1 MKSFSPLLGL
11 FLATSASAW
20 ADDSLSD
27 TQKIDELQKQ
37 INQLKVDIKADKKF
51 LSALEPKIKIG
62 GALRFQYSYEDY
74 NDANKDRG
82 GDFDFDTFR
91 LNVDGSIGD
100 VTLSA
105 EYRWYQYMNVVHHA
119 YVGYQFSDNW
129 EGQVGITKVP
139 FGNLNYNS
147 NSFFFNSGYYTGLED
162 DYDSGISMIGKYD
175 KHDIRVAFF
184 KNDEQG
190 GVDGYVSDRT
200 HRYSYDVIGIRDF
213 DSGEGIYSSPTQQ
226 MGESNT
232 LNLRYSYNFFSNTEV
247 GVSLLLGDL
256 EGGSGIGSVGDRS
269 AYAFHVKSK
278 IDNIGI
284 MFQYSDYEYDLDNG
298 SDFVAVGAWAFT
310 DTMPAEAS
318 QYNLNLSYDTDV
330 SFGPIS
336 HLTFYNDYNLVTDK
350 SGGTKDTIMNVTG
363 VAISAGGVYAYVDF
377 VVAKNQPFI
386 GGTLAGNSDDWNK
399 RLNINIGYYF

>member
-1 MKSFSPLLGL
+1 MKKITPLLGL
-11 FLATSASAW
+11 LLATSTSAW

-37 INQLKVDIKADKKF
+37 INQLKTDLKEDKKAISS
-51 LSALEPKIKIG
+51 LKPKIKVG
-62 GALRFQYSYEDY
+62 GAVRFQYSYEDY

-91 LNVDGSIGD
+91 LDVNGSIGD

-105 EYRWYQYMNVVHHA
+105 QYRWYQYMNVVHHA

-129 EGQVGITKVP
+129 EGQVGITQVP

-147 NSFFFNSGYYTGLED
+147 NNFFFSSGYYAGIED
-162 DYDSGISMIGKYD
+162 DYDSGLSFIGKYD
-175 KHDIRVAFF
+175 KHDIRVAYFL
-184 KNDEQG
+184 NDEKG
-190 GVDGYVSDRT
+190 GVDGYSGDTT
-200 HRYSYDVIGIRDF
+200 HRYSYDVVGIRDF
-213 DSGEGIYSSPTQQ
+213 DGGEGIYDAPSQQ
-226 MGESNT
+226 IGESNT

-247 GVSLLLGDL
+247 GVSLLVGDL
-256 EGGSGIGSVGDRS
+256 EGGSGVGSVGDHT

-298 SDFVAVGAWAFT
+298 SDFVAVGAWAFY
-310 DTMPAEAS
+310 DSIPAEAS
-318 QYNLNLSYDTDV
+318 LYNLNLSYDKAV
-330 SFGPIS
+330 SFGPITN
-336 HLTFYNDYNLVTDK
+336 LTFYNDYNLVTDK
-350 SGGTKDTIMNVTG
+350 SGGIKDTTMNVTG
-363 VAISAGGVYAYVDF
+363 VAISAGGVYAYIDYI
-377 VVAKNQPFI
+377 VAQNQPFI

>member
-11 FLATSASAW
+11 VLATSASAW

-27 TQKIDELQKQ
+27 TQKIAELQKQ
-37 INQLKVDIKADKKF
+37 ISQLRSDINEDKKAVSS
-51 LSALEPKIKIG
+51 LKPNIKIG
-62 GALRFQYSYEDY
+62 GAVRFQYSYEDY

-82 GDFDFDTFR
+82 GDLDFDTFR
-91 LNVDGSIGD
+91 LNADGSIGD

-119 YVGYQFSDNW
+119 YVGYQFNDNW

-147 NSFFFNSGYYTGLED
+147 NSFFFNSTYYTGLED

-175 KHDIRVAFF
+175 KHDIRFAFF

-200 HRYSYDVIGIRDF
+200 HRYSYDVIGTRDF
-213 DSGEGIYSSPTQQ
+213 ASGEGIYSSPTQQ

-232 LNLRYSYNFFSNTEV
+232 FNLRYTYNFFSNTEV
-247 GVSLLLGDL
+247 GASLLSGDL
-256 EGGSGIGSVGDRS
+256 EGGSGVGSVGDHT

-278 IDNIGI
+278 VDNIGI
-284 MFQYSDYEYDLDNG
+284 MFQYSTYDYDLDNG

-310 DTMPAEAS
+310 DTLPAEAS
-318 QYNLNLSYDTDV
+318 LYNLNLSYDTAV
-330 SFGPIS
+330 SFGPITNM
-336 HLTFYNDYNLVTDK
+336 TFYNDYNLVTNK
-350 SGGTKDTIMNVTG
+350 SGGIKDSTMNVTG

-386 GGTLAGNSDDWNK
+386 GGSYAGDSDDWNK

>member
-1 MKSFSPLLGL
+1 MKSFTPLLGL
-11 FLATSASAW
+11 LLATSAW
-20 ADDSLSD
+20 ADGSVSG

-37 INQLKVDIKADKKF
+37 INQLKADIKDDKNAISSLK
-51 LSALEPKIKIG
+51 PKIKLG
-62 GALRFQYSYEDY
+62 GAVRFQYSYEDY
-74 NDANKDRG
+74 NDANKERG
-82 GDFDFDTFR
+82 GDIDFDTFR
-91 LNVDGSIGD
+91 LNADGSIGD
-100 VTLSA
+100 VILSA

-147 NSFFFNSGYYTGLED
+147 NSFFFNSGYYAGLED

-175 KHDIRVAFF
+175 KHDIRIAFF

-232 LNLRYSYNFFSNTEV
+232 LNLRYSYNFFSNTDV
-247 GVSLLLGDL
+247 GVSLLSGGL
-256 EGGSGIGSVGDRS
+256 EGGSGVGSVGDHT
-269 AYAFHVKSK
+269 AYAFHLKSK

-310 DTMPAEAS
+310 DTLPAKAS
-318 QYNLNLSYDTDV
+318 LYNLNLSYDTPV
-330 SFGPIS
+330 SLGPITNM
-336 HLTFYNDYNLVTDK
+336 TFYNDYNLVTNK
-350 SGGTKDTIMNVTG
+350 SGGTKDTTMNVTG

-377 VVAKNQPFI
+377 VVAQNQPFI
-386 GGTLAGNSDDWNK
+386 GGTFAGNSDDWNK